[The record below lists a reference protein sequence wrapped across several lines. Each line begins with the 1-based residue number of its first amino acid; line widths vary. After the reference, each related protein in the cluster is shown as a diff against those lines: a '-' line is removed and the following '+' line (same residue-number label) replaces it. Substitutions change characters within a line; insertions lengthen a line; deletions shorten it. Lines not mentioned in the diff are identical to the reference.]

1 LYLIPKNQ
9 YQQAMRTNLYI
20 LFLTVLTCSPIFGQI
35 TVQNITIPK
44 VGDTLRTATDNLPS
58 NITITNPGANQTWDF
73 SNLVAPFVTETVLL
87 PPSEGMSA
95 FQFPTAT
102 YMIKQTDNAEFYF
115 RNTNNQ
121 TLQLGFTGEAPG
133 GLGINIL
140 AKYVPPQID
149 KQTPMSY
156 GDQLSSSTSI
166 DIPFS
171 SSIIPDSILNQLPI
185 RPDSI
190 RISATFAIETNVDAW
205 GKLTIPGGT
214 YDVLRQKR
222 TTIANRKLEIKA
234 GLSFWIDVTSAFP
247 LPGITGLD
255 TTVVYEF
262 WSNVAKEAIAIVS
275 VSEPQSTQ
283 ATSVQ
288 FKADSNVITSA
299 YTKPTT
305 KTGNIHAYPNPAIGS
320 VRFDIVGLTPGNYTV
335 KIINILG
342 MSVWS
347 EKYYISGS
355 RTVRV
360 ELDNFKRGTYLY
372 ALINDKGRTITT
384 KRLIVL
390 KP

>member
-1 LYLIPKNQ
+1 
-9 YQQAMRTNLYI
+9 MRTNLYL
-20 LFLTVLTCSPIFGQI
+20 LFLIVLTYSPIFGQI

-58 NITITNPGANQTWDF
+58 NINITSPGPNQTWDF

-87 PPSEGMSA
+87 NPSQGMSSA
-95 FQFPTAT
+95 EFPTAT
-102 YMIKQTDNAEFYF
+102 YLVKQSDNAEFYF

-121 TLQLGFTGEAPG
+121 TLQLGFTGDAPG
-133 GLGINIL
+133 GLGINVV
-140 AKYVPPQID
+140 AKYVPPQVE

-156 GDQLSSSTSI
+156 GDQLSSNTSI

-190 RISATFAIETNVDAW
+190 RISATFTIETNVDAW
-205 GKLTIPGGT
+205 GKLSIPGGT

-222 TTIANRKLEIKA
+222 TTIANRKLEIKSNA
-234 GLSFWIDVTSAFP
+234 LPVWIDVTTAFP

-275 VSEPQSTQ
+275 VAGVQSTQ
-283 ATSVQ
+283 ATGVT

-320 VRFDIVGLTPGNYTV
+320 VRFDMVGLSPGNYTV

>member
-1 LYLIPKNQ
+1 
-9 YQQAMRTNLYI
+9 MRSNLYI
-20 LFLTVLTCSPIFGQI
+20 LFLIVLTYSPIFSQI

-58 NITITNPGANQTWDF
+58 NISITNPGANQNWDY
-73 SNLVAPFVTETVLL
+73 SNLVAPFVNETVLL
-87 PPSEGMSA
+87 NPNEGMSSG
-95 FQFPTAT
+95 QFPAAT
-102 YMIKQTDNAEFYF
+102 YLIKQTDNAEFYF

-140 AKYVPPQID
+140 AKYTPPQVD

-156 GDQLSSSTSI
+156 GDQLNTNTSI
-166 DIPFS
+166 NIPFS

-190 RISATFAIETNVDAW
+190 RISATFDIETNVDAW

-214 YDVLRQKR
+214 YDVLRQKK
-222 TTIANRKLEIKA
+222 TTFANRKLEIKSNA
-234 GLSFWIDVTSAFP
+234 LPVWIDVTSAFP
-247 LPGITGLD
+247 IPGLTGLD
-255 TTVVYEF
+255 TTLVYEF
-262 WSNVAKEAIAIVS
+262 WSNVAKEAIATVS
-275 VSEPQSTQ
+275 VASPQSNQ
-283 ATSVQ
+283 ATGVV
-288 FKADSNVITSA
+288 FKADSNVISSA

-320 VRFDIVGLTPGNYTV
+320 VRFDLVGLSPGNYTV

-342 MSVWS
+342 QSVWS
-347 EKYYISGS
+347 EKYYINGS

-360 ELDNFKRGTYLY
+360 ELDSFKRGTYLY